1 MALTNDLISQFVKAT
16 KDTEQKKTETT
27 YYGTV
32 KVQNGTTYVQL
43 DGSELLTPA
52 VATASTKDGERV
64 IVTIKNH
71 TAIITGNISSPAARV
86 DDIEDVS
93 DIVNKITE
101 FEILIA
107 DKVSSDEL
115 EAEVARIDAVIA
127 DNVFIKNQL
136 SAAEADIDNLQTNVL
151 TVAGRLTAAEA
162 DITRIETEK
171 LDVNIAVATYATIT
185 NLESTNAT
193 IHNLESTYAEFVIT
207 TTSDLIALEADIAE
221 LEANRVT
228 TEYLEST
235 YANIDFSNI
244 DRVAMEYFYAQSGL
258 IKDVQV
264 GNATISGELVGVT
277 FKGDLLE
284 GNTVKADKL
293 VIKGSDG
300 LYYKLNT
307 DGMVTEKEQTDQNSL
322 NGKIIQVKSIT
333 ASRISVEDLVAF
345 DATIGGFEI
354 TEDSIYSGV
363 KSSVDNTTR
372 GTYMDKDGQVAFGD
386 GNEFIKY
393 YKDANGDYRLHISA
407 KSLSIDGRD
416 AISMVDDL
424 RIGARNLL
432 QKTNPSKWLSK
443 WVKWSNTAIELVDD
457 NWVKVSKPSG
467 VSSYGCYP
475 PNISTFPEVGDYTL
489 SFEAYSPDGPIS
501 LAYNYIMGDSGNA
514 KISSVTITTEPK
526 RYVIPITTTKKYA
539 NSSIMLGSTQG
550 TAFYIRN
557 LKLEIGSKDTDYTE
571 APEDVAAEIEE
582 AAKTASSFMS
592 YDGTNGL
599 QVGNKASGSWVG
611 FRAQIS
617 NQAFRILNSAGTA
630 LASYGAKLIE
640 LGKNATDAVISF
652 CGGKGQIEYDADAQY
667 LQLTG
672 DQVRVK
678 GDSMSS
684 LYSKSYDGANT
695 ARASSVNVSPDRVD
709 IFAQTSTDIDPNTQ
723 TGTWKTSEASL
734 TPDGLTVVADDVDVV
749 SRGDMNFQT
758 VGDGDIMFNG
768 TTLLDLFYP
777 VGSIYMSTVYF
788 DPGTKFGGTWERL
801 MDRFLLGSGAVYANG
816 HTGGS
821 ATHTLTV
828 QEMPE
833 HQHVVGY
840 QNTGAYVTLNSGSG
854 TGNYNITWTA
864 NAGYASGDLV
874 GLGTGGGQAHNNM
887 PPYLVVNMWKR
898 VK

>member
-27 YYGTV
+27 CYGTV

-86 DDIEDVS
+86 DDIEDVP
-93 DIVNKITE
+93 DIVNKIAE

-107 DKVSSDEL
+107 DKVSSEEL

-127 DNVFIKNQL
+127 DNVLIRNQL

-151 TVAGRLTAAEA
+151 TVTGQLTAVEA

-185 NLESTNAT
+185 NLESTNTT

-207 TTSDLIALEADIAE
+207 TTSDLIAMEADIAE

-244 DRVAMEYFYAQSGL
+244 DKVAMEYFYSQSGL
-258 IKDVQV
+258 IKNVQV
-264 GNATISGELVGVT
+264 GDATISGELVGVT
-277 FKGDLLE
+277 IKGDLLE

-322 NGKIIQVKSIT
+322 NGQIIKAKSIT
-333 ASRISVEDLVAF
+333 ASKINVDDLVAF
-345 DATIGGFEI
+345 DATIGGFKI
-354 TEDSIYSGV
+354 TENSIYSGV

-372 GTYMDKDGQVAFGD
+372 GIYMDKDGQIAFGD
-386 GNEFIKY
+386 GSNYIKY
-393 YKDANGDYRLHISA
+393 YRASDGSYKIDISA
-407 KSLSIDGRD
+407 GNILLDG
-416 AISMVDDL
+416 
-424 RIGARNLL
+424 
-432 QKTNPSKWLSK
+432 K
-443 WVKWSNTAIELVDD
+443 
-457 NWVKVSKPSG
+457 KVS
-467 VSSYGCYP
+467 
-475 PNISTFPEVGDYTL
+475 D
-489 SFEAYSPDGPIS
+489 
-501 LAYNYIMGDSGNA
+501 
-514 KISSVTITTEPK
+514 
-526 RYVIPITTTKKYA
+526 
-539 NSSIMLGSTQG
+539 
-550 TAFYIRN
+550 
-557 LKLEIGSKDTDYTE
+557 
-571 APEDVAAEIEE
+571 EIEGSS
-582 AAKTASSFMS
+582 KTATNFLSH
-592 YDGTNGL
+592 DATNGL
-599 QVGNKASGSWVG
+599 QIGDKSSGSWKG
-611 FRAQIS
+611 LRAQITS
-617 NQAFRILNSAGTA
+617 QAFRILDSTGQV
-630 LASYGAKLIE
+630 LSSYGDKLIE
-640 LGKNATDAVISF
+640 LGKNATDAIIKF

-672 DQVRVK
+672 DQVRIK

-684 LYSKSYDGANT
+684 LYCKTYDGSST
-695 ARASSVNVSPDRVD
+695 ASASSVNVSSDRVD
-709 IFAQTSTDIDPNTQ
+709 MFSQRSNDIDPDTHV
-723 TGTWKTSEASL
+723 GTWKTSEASL
-734 TPDGLTVVADDVDVV
+734 IPEGLTVVADEVNVT

-758 VGDGDIMFNG
+758 VEGDITFNG

-788 DPGTKFGGTWERL
+788 DPGTKFGGKWERL
-801 MDRFLLGSGAVYANG
+801 MDKFLLGSGAVYANG
-816 HTGGS
+816 QTGGE
-821 ATHTLTV
+821 ATHTLSV
-828 QEMPE
+828 LEMPK
-833 HQHVVGY
+833 HQHAVGY
-840 QNTGAYVTLNSGSG
+840 ANTGAYVTLNGG
-854 TGNYNITWTA
+854 NNTGNYNIPWTA
-864 NAGYASGDLV
+864 NAGYSAADLV
-874 GLGTGGGQAHNNM
+874 ALESGGGNAHNNM
-887 PPYLVVNMWKR
+887 PPYLAVNMWKR
-898 VK
+898 IE